1 MDEITN
7 SKQNDK
13 NKLPVPPGIQK
24 RRGRPCKTDVN
35 IDSVSNVESTL
46 NLAFNKYKT
55 VANEEFVEINS
66 NIDNLQNMVTEYL
79 TDFMIIGHTIL
90 GQRVVIR
97 FAKNSK
103 DYDALADLTKK
114 TIIRMFIEEQQGN

>member
-1 MDEITN
+1 MDEQIN
-7 SKQNDK
+7 NGQNIP
-13 NKLPVPPGIQK
+13 NMPK
-24 RRGRPCKTDVN
+24 RRGRPPKAIADVRDVH
-35 IDSVSNVESTL
+35 IDSVDRLSNTL

-55 VANEEFVEINS
+55 VANEEYIEINS
-66 NIDNLQNMVTEYL
+66 NIDTLQNVVSEYL
-79 TDFMIIGHTIL
+79 TDFMIVGHTLL

-114 TIIRMFIEEQQGN
+114 TIIKMFIEEQQQGN